1 MSGQFSIFS
10 RVVRGSGCVAVA
22 SAFLLA
28 CLASS
33 PAQSLDDDQTMLRDA
48 RYAVGGTGNTKVKV
62 PDRYVKPANHESD
75 IPDVPPTTPRHTAK
89 VTSPPTKP
97 ESKLL
102 PPRPAADARSAES
115 GTTATTAA
123 AGTRYPAAATIVGS
137 TCVVLSL
144 FFAVA
149 WLLKRTAPKS
159 MRSLPHEAVE
169 LLGRTPLARGQ
180 QLHLVRCG
188 NRLLLLSVSA
198 TTTQALAEISD
209 PQEVESLLMACG
221 AKSMPYAPLEGAH
234 RTQRDPYSDTPQ
246 TAPPTE
252 RLSELLESVTGP
264 EGRVGA
270 GRAGRSVSG
279 RPAPGTMAAIVGKGR
294 HA

>member
-1 MSGQFSIFS
+1 MFS
-10 RVVRGSGCVAVA
+10 RVVRGSVCVVVA

-48 RYAVGGTGNTKVKV
+48 RYAVGGPGNTKVKV
-62 PDRYVKPANHESD
+62 SDRYVKPAKYEPN
-75 IPDVPPTTPRHTAK
+75 IPDVPPTTPCDSAK
-89 VTSPPTKP
+89 VTSPSTKP

-102 PPRPAADARSAES
+102 PPRPASDGRSAES
-115 GTTATTAA
+115 GTTATTTA

-149 WLLKRTAPKS
+149 WLLKRAAPKS
-159 MRSLPHEAVE
+159 MQNLPREAVE
-169 LLGRTPLARGQ
+169 LLGRIPLVRGQ
-180 QLHLVRCG
+180 QMHLVRCG

-198 TTTQALAEISD
+198 TATQTLAEVSD

-221 AKSMPYAPLEGAH
+221 AKSMSYTPLEGAH
-234 RTQRDPYSDTPQ
+234 RTHRDPYSETPQ
-246 TAPPTE
+246 TSPQTE

-264 EGRVGA
+264 EGRVEA
-270 GRAGRSVSG
+270 GRAGRSATG